1 MNPTKATP
9 CLHCEAGATGALPAS
24 VSAMCRQVWDSP
36 ALQENHPLDT
46 GLDAHLQKLSERAR
60 AGLPLFSDEPAK
72 EKCDE
77 KIEKVRS
84 A

>member
-9 CLHCEAGATGALPAS
+9 CLHCEAAPQEHYLRLCLQCAGKYGIPRLYKKTTRWTPA
-24 VSAMCRQVWDSP
+24 W
-36 ALQENHPLDT
+36 
-46 GLDAHLQKLSERAR
+46 DAHLQKLSERAR